1 MATEEVSSRADG
13 FLTGA
18 AVEPSVLL
26 MNGNTPYGGLPG
38 TTDAGHRMAD
48 DRIELTAD
56 QRRAL
61 RVDLAEITKRVRAY
75 LPDEYIVGAEVSEG
89 SDGPQATVAVQ
100 PPVGHPISAGFQ
112 PDLTA
117 EEYIT
122 DDDCEEVAR
131 GLAASAALQ
140 VKQAVSDDITPTAR

>member
-1 MATEEVSSRADG
+1 
-13 FLTGA
+13 
-18 AVEPSVLL
+18 
-26 MNGNTPYGGLPG
+26 MNGNTPYAGLPG
-38 TTDAGHRMAD
+38 TTDAGQRTLD

-56 QRRAL
+56 QRRTL
-61 RVDLAEITKRVRAY
+61 RGDLAEITRRVRTY
-75 LPDEYIVGAEVSEG
+75 LPDEYVVGAEVSQG
-89 SDGPQATVAVQ
+89 AGGPEATVAVQ

-112 PDLTA
+112 PDLES

-140 VKQAVSDDITPTAR
+140 VKHAVSDDVTPTAR